1 MGMGGLAGLR
11 APLPDAAP
19 PPPQPGAAPG
29 AARLPLP
36 DTDTPWMLTASTP
49 GLLDLF
55 DWLPGTLIEVPTYAP
70 GSPAPDGTAVFEIIE
85 RGVPDVH
92 GRPLRVV
99 TRGASVPLRAVELDP
114 LFSPGGWAAAGG
126 CIHLC
131 RQGMAHCSAVI
142 PGELAVLHVEIVRLR
157 SRAGLA
163 EPWVRLPPAPGA
175 AVLPADGPGQAAGA
189 VTADA
194 SRAQERTEAA
204 ELRARVRSLQDEL
217 DRALDGNLGRPAAV
231 PADRARRPSAL
242 LADRASA
249 RVASSAGSKR
259 DRDRSRKRRC
269 RRDSSSS
276 SSGSSRDRSL
286 FHHASSHSGNSIRAL
301 ATKQPGALY
310 DAGLKEITQVMGLR
324 EGATNDDGSA
334 ATFLGYLTA
343 ILLGQYPADKM
354 GLRSAR
360 ELQTLARALDHLGAG
375 RLPEVA
381 DLLMQRFKAVEQYLH
396 DGNWN
401 IASQMEIVPD
411 TADTL
416 ASAKEQHAA
425 ARAELLR
432 SKLDEARR
440 RGGR

>member
-1 MGMGGLAGLR
+1 
-11 APLPDAAP
+11 
-19 PPPQPGAAPG
+19 
-29 AARLPLP
+29 
-36 DTDTPWMLTASTP
+36 
-49 GLLDLF
+49 
-55 DWLPGTLIEVPTYAP
+55 
-70 GSPAPDGTAVFEIIE
+70 
-85 RGVPDVH
+85 
-92 GRPLRVV
+92 
-99 TRGASVPLRAVELDP
+99 
-114 LFSPGGWAAAGG
+114 
-126 CIHLC
+126 
-131 RQGMAHCSAVI
+131 
-142 PGELAVLHVEIVRLR
+142 
-157 SRAGLA
+157 
-163 EPWVRLPPAPGA
+163 
-175 AVLPADGPGQAAGA
+175 
-189 VTADA
+189 
-194 SRAQERTEAA
+194 
-204 ELRARVRSLQDEL
+204 
-217 DRALDGNLGRPAAV
+217 
-231 PADRARRPSAL
+231 
-242 LADRASA
+242 
-249 RVASSAGSKR
+249 
-259 DRDRSRKRRC
+259 
-269 RRDSSSS
+269 
-276 SSGSSRDRSL
+276 
-286 FHHASSHSGNSIRAL
+286 
-301 ATKQPGALY
+301 
-310 DAGLKEITQVMGLR
+310 MGLR